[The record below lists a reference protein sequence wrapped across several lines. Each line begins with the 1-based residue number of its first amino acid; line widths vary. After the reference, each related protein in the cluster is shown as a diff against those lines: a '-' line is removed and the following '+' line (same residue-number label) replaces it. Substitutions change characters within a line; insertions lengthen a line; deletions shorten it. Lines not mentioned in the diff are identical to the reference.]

1 MGQVLS
7 GPFAKISHRPKT
19 SRYKTHLRLFLATP
33 IVGFILLPKQK
44 KQQKKLLKKLQK
56 KKETKNR
63 LAKKCLLIGER
74 KSHHT
79 CFNLPI

>member
-44 KQQKKLLKKLQK
+44 K
-56 KKETKNR
+56 T
-63 LAKKCLLIGER
+63 AKKITKKTAKKRNKKQTCKEMLANWR
-74 KSHHT
+74 KKITPHL
-79 CFNLPI
+79 F

>member
-44 KQQKKLLKKLQK
+44 KQQKKLLKNCK

>member
-7 GPFAKISHRPKT
+7 GSFANISHRPKT

-44 KQQKKLLKKLQK
+44 KQQKNTKKTA
-56 KKETKNR
+56 KKETKIR

>member
-44 KQQKKLLKKLQK
+44 KQQKKITKKTAK
-56 KKETKNR
+56 KKKQKTDLQRN
-63 LAKKCLLIGER
+63 AC
-74 KSHHT
+74 
-79 CFNLPI
+79 